1 MFLIYHQT
9 SRFGGPRLC
18 SINTFNLLSDHMG
31 DHKVQYSN
39 CQDALP
45 EESED
50 ENDESITTEPKIHV
64 TYWDWIIAKK
74 RIRKWMNDKTDIF
87 DNVTK
92 NFPSKSNI

>member
-1 MFLIYHQT
+1 
-9 SRFGGPRLC
+9 
-18 SINTFNLLSDHMG
+18 MG

-74 RIRKWMNDKTDIF
+74 RIRKWMNDKHIF

-92 NFPSKSNI
+92 NFLSKWNI